1 MAFPFAIMPPGPAI
15 WPSSSFLIQTPAAN
29 IGPANLGA
37 IFALCANWRRRF
49 DEPIK
54 LPGGGKLFTLKGAIA
69 WLAKEV
75 PKSEHS
81 MKQVQAAAHCVTDAA
96 ENGGPTIFACINDV
110 SAGLW
115 TGTAMSVVAPVGSRF
130 WIVGP
135 KTGAAR
141 CDGSRTMF
149 AFGVLWY
156 CTCFSRFSRRFTV

>member
-1 MAFPFAIMPPGPAI
+1 MSKRTG
-15 WPSSSFLIQTPAAN
+15 W
-29 IGPANLGA
+29 G
-37 IFALCANWRRRF
+37 REF
-49 DEPIK
+49 DESIK
-54 LPGGGKLFTLKGAIA
+54 LPGGGRLVTLKDAIA

-75 PKSEHS
+75 PKSEHG

-96 ENGGPTIFACINDV
+96 ENDGPTIFACINDV

-135 KTGAAR
+135 KAGAAR
-141 CDGSRTMF
+141 CGYASRTMF

-156 CTCFSRFSRRFTV
+156 CTCFSRFSRWFTVI